1 VVGLAQDGHAM
12 VPDAMRLRPDVIVV
26 DVGMPLMN
34 GLDAVRRIKEQAPD
48 MNLAQSDLC

>member
-1 VVGLAQDGHAM
+1 M

-34 GLDAVRRIKEQAPD
+34 VLDAVRRIKEQSPD
-48 MNLAQSDLC
+48 MKSIFLTMRDDPSCCGF